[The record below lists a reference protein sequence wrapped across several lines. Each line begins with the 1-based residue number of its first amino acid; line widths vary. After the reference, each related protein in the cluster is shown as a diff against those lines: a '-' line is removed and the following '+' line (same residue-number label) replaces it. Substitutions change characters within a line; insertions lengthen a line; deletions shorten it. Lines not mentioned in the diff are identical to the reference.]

1 MKQVG
6 LALVLILVLLG
17 CQKDLVLTGR
27 LNVTFTNSQKLTL
40 KPKIYQLGNSSYPL
54 FEDLVVDSKG
64 NLTKDNLNYGN
75 YLLEYYLQDNL
86 NGGNFAKQIA
96 FQINPEKTTTLTI
109 QL

>member
-1 MKQVG
+1 
-6 LALVLILVLLG
+6 
-17 CQKDLVLTGR
+17 
-27 LNVTFTNSQKLTL
+27 
-40 KPKIYQLGNSSYPL
+40 
-54 FEDLVVDSKG
+54 VVDSKG

>member
-6 LALVLILVLLG
+6 LTLITILVLSG
-17 CQKDLVLTGR
+17 CQKDIALTGK
-27 LNVTFTNSQKLTL
+27 LNVTFTNSQKLTI

-54 FEDLVVDSKG
+54 FEDLLVDSKG

-96 FQINPEKTTTLTI
+96 FQINPDKTTTLTI